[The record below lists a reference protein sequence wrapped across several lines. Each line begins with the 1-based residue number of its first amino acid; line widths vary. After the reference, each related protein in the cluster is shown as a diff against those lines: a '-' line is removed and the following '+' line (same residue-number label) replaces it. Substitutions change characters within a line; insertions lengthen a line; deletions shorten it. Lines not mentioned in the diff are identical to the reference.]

1 MKTLGVASPTAY
13 AACGEASRKQSLLRF
28 DKLMLIAFGINARKS
43 DVALP
48 LKANVL
54 WYFRFLEPVKCFHVL
69 VADIFEIKFI
79 MIVIFI
85 FK

>member
-1 MKTLGVASPTAY
+1 M
-13 AACGEASRKQSLLRF
+13 
-28 DKLMLIAFGINARKS
+28 NARKS
-43 DVALP
+43 DVTLP

-54 WYFRFLEPVKCFHVL
+54 WYFRFLEPVKCFRVL
-69 VADIFEIKFI
+69 VADIFDIKFI